1 MAATLGA
8 YIPNSKM
15 TMLLET
21 GFIDTTSYFTQ
32 IKPTN
37 PITVSLGPGF
47 VVGQLKRIQLVDT
60 DVDVNLNST
69 YLLDAAGIKFTIKGD
84 AVELMWTR
92 TGWRIL
98 SLCIAAVTSCSPIP
112 IL

>member
-1 MAATLGA
+1 MAATLGE

-60 DVDVNLNST
+60 DVEVILTST
-69 YLLDAAGIKFTIKGD
+69 YLLDAADIKFTLKGD

-98 SLCIAAVTSCSPIP
+98 ALWNAAGSTGSPKLI
-112 IL
+112 

>member
-8 YIPNSKM
+8 YIPNSKI

-32 IKPTN
+32 IKPAGA
-37 PITVSLGPGF
+37 ITVSLGPGF
-47 VVGQLKRIQLVDT
+47 VVGQLKRIQLVDMN
-60 DVDVNLNST
+60 VEVILNST
-69 YLLDAAGIKFTIKGD
+69 YLLDAAGIKFTLMGD

-98 SLCIAAVTSCSPIP
+98 ARWNATGTSGSPTLI
-112 IL
+112 